1 MGFYFSESA
10 FPCIL
15 RHSTRREKKGRSSAT
30 THSNTEHK
38 QKTPTQRIKLQNS
51 KKRNKFIWLGFG
63 CWLRSMRSPF
73 FPFRALFIKM
83 LEMLLNYYFEWFY
96 CGRSDCISLRLFIL
110 FGPMDGIIQNEP
122 KKQIY
127 PYTHMINQ
135 QLFFFS
141 SCYCRCRSVFFFSFV
156 AFDLNTRKKCVCV
169 L

>member
-141 SCYCRCRSVFFFSFV
+141 SCYCRCRSVFFSFV